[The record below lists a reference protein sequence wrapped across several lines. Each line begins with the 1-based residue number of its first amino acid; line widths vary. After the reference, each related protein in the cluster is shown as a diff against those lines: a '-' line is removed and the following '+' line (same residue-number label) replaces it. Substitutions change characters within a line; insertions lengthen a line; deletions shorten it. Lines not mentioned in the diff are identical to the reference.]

1 MSDERLNKLEMIADR
16 HDRDLTLIASSI
28 EKLVVQSEKTNE
40 MIHQALLRDER
51 FDNKLAKCEL
61 SLSNRIDQVHQTAE
75 VAHKRLNKIDNV
87 LSRLNWLVI
96 TFVVLAVL
104 GGLVTY
110 NS

>member
-61 SLSNRIDQVHQTAE
+61 SLNSRIDKVHETTTR
-75 VAHKRLNKIDNV
+75 AHTRLDSFEAV
-87 LSRLNWLVI
+87 LSRLNWLLI
-96 TFVVLAVL
+96 TFVIL
-104 GGLVTY
+104 GILGSLITF
-110 NS
+110 NL